1 MSIHIS
7 KLGAYT
13 LLAIQFKLALDR
25 GMVRNTSLSVNAW
38 LKERSEF
45 FAIINIARKR
55 HCEWIGHDRL
65 TGLVIDVVVDADC
78 FEGKVDVIVNDNRL
92 LGTYIAVLI

>member
-13 LLAIQFKLALDR
+13 LLAIQFNLALDR
-25 GMVRNTSLSVNAW
+25 GMVRNTSLPVNAW

-45 FAIINIARKR
+45 LAIINIARKR
-55 HCEWIGHDRL
+55 HCEWIGHDML
-65 TGLVIDVVVDADC
+65 TGLFIDVMVDDDC
-78 FEGKVDVIVNDNRL
+78 FEGKVDLIINDSRL
-92 LGTYIAVLI
+92 VGTYIAVLI